1 MEPIDAAGHTLSH
14 SLDLTLFLEEMEME
28 SIDDAGDVR
37 RVVSPR
43 EDVVCPIISGSV
55 VMMH

>member
-1 MEPIDAAGHTLSH
+1 MESIDAAGHTLSH
-14 SLDLTLFLEEMEME
+14 SLVDLALFLEEMEME
-28 SIDDAGDVR
+28 SIDAAGDIR
-37 RVVSPR
+37 WVSPR

>member
-14 SLDLTLFLEEMEME
+14 SLDLALFLEEMEME

-37 RVVSPR
+37 GVVSPR
-43 EDVVCPIISGSV
+43 EDVVCHIISGPV

>member
-28 SIDDAGDVR
+28 STDDAGDIR
-37 RVVSPR
+37 WVSPR
-43 EDVVCPIISGSV
+43 EDVVCPIISGPV